1 MAEAE
6 MVLPDGTSEQPSFR
20 EALKQKN
27 VRILAASRG
36 ASKLAMA
43 VVSYGAMVYLAQEG
57 ATQFQISLV
66 AASTYAAALMFGIQG
81 GTLSDTLSKRIA
93 LVFGYVV
100 QALLCILI
108 PIFWGTD
115 VAQLMLIMFM
125 TSAINQIVTP
135 SIKSATALVT
145 TPAQLATVS
154 ASVSVVGSIASAIGS
169 AFLAPVLIKT
179 TGIEGVLLVGGVI
192 YLFGAVRTLRLPAEE
207 AAMKISEAVR
217 TIDWRPA
224 ALSLKWNAQYIVRE
238 RGVATMIMVGAVVV
252 AMFEA
257 FNTLI
262 PVYVRDVLDADPA
275 DAVYIF
281 APAGIGFLIGTFL
294 SPKLIAS
301 MGERRLAMIALVCL
315 SVSMMLFGMVEAVA
329 PILAPFSPLRL
340 IGWLFDTEI
349 NDKVLAAS
357 LIAVPA
363 NFGSTAAGASVQ
375 VYINRRVPQVRQGAT
390 FGLEEVQENALT
402 LVAVILL
409 GSIAN
414 VVGAQ
419 LVFVFTPIVV
429 LGVVI
434 WMIDYSYRQALG
446 VDLTARESFR
456 MLGDS
461 SLDSELRSLNEE
473 PPESSEPRE

>member
-1 MAEAE
+1 
-6 MVLPDGTSEQPSFR
+6 
-20 EALKQKN
+20 
-27 VRILAASRG
+27 
-36 ASKLAMA
+36 MA
-43 VVSYGAMVYLAQEG
+43 VVSYGAMVYLAEEG

-93 LVFGYVV
+93 LVFGYVI
-100 QALLCILI
+100 QALLCLLI

-115 VAQLMLIMFM
+115 VGALMFIMFM

-154 ASVSVVGSIASAIGS
+154 ATVSVIGSIASAIGS

-179 TGIEGVLLVGGVI
+179 TGIEVVLIVGGLIYLVGAI
-192 YLFGAVRTLRLPAEE
+192 RTLRLPAEE
-207 AAMKISEAVR
+207 SAMKVSAALR
-217 TIDWRPA
+217 GIDWRPA

-238 RGVATMIMVGAVVV
+238 RGVATMIMVGAIVV

-294 SPKLIAS
+294 APKMIAKY
-301 MGERRLAMIALVCL
+301 GERRLAMFSLLCL
-315 SVSMMLFGMVEAVA
+315 SISMFLFGIVEAVA
-329 PILAPFSPLRL
+329 PVLAPFSPLRIL
-340 IGWLFDTEI
+340 VWLFDADI

-375 VYINRRVPQVRQGAT
+375 VYINRRVPQIRQGAT

-402 LVAVILL
+402 LVAVVAL
-409 GSIAN
+409 GAIAN

-419 LVFVFTPIVV
+419 LVFIFTPIVAI
-429 LGVVI
+429 GAVI
-434 WMIDYSYRQALG
+434 WMIDYSYKQTLN
-446 VDLTARESFR
+446 VELSARESFE
-456 MLGDS
+456 MLRDA
-461 SLDSELRSLNEE
+461 SLDDQIRLLEEKPEE
-473 PPESSEPRE
+473 PQE